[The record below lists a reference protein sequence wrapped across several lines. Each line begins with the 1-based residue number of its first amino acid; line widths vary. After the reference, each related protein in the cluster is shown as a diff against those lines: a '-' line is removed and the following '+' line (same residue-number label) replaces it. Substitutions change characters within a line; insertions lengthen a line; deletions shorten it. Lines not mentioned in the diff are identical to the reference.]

1 MIQSEGVSWKA
12 LCGPLWVGSRERRKQ
27 PAKLGSVGRK
37 LVRDFRGKS
46 RKDPMLAFAPATAT
60 LLLDY
65 EDGFVVVE

>member
-1 MIQSEGVSWKA
+1 MEGVVRST
-12 LCGPLWVGSRERRKQ
+12 LGRNDDSRERRKQ

-37 LVRDFRGKS
+37 LVRDFRGES